1 MGWGARAR
9 AGGEGWGYIGRVGE
23 VHLLLPLERGGEA
36 QLRMLLK
43 VLPRP
48 PAHLRLGKEA
58 LREEL
63 ARRRQRAL
71 GGAQL
76 RGEWR
81 AAWG

>member
-9 AGGEGWGYIGRVGE
+9 AGVRVGVIGRVGE
-23 VHLLLPLERGGEA
+23 VHLLLPLERGGKA
-36 QLRMLLK
+36 QLRMRLE

-76 RGEWR
+76 RGERR